1 MIVRLFRFQLL
12 IWMVKDCLISMFIQ
26 MEALV
31 LEEQKLYELGKLF
44 CHEMLVDVV
53 EVNVGLNMFGLWLKE
68 FWLIIM
74 FGFLMWSIFEMVLKK
89 CIGRICFTFGF
100 VDILPLFRIFFPEK
114 HSRSQEKLYEDI
126 VCKTYVVHNSMVDVV
141 ALSAI
146 LKEVNVTKTMLQP

>member
-1 MIVRLFRFQLL
+1 
-12 IWMVKDCLISMFIQ
+12 
-26 MEALV
+26 
-31 LEEQKLYELGKLF
+31 
-44 CHEMLVDVV
+44 
-53 EVNVGLNMFGLWLKE
+53 
-68 FWLIIM
+68 
-74 FGFLMWSIFEMVLKK
+74 MVLKK